1 MLKRPSKCSR
11 PDSTDSRLTDFTGVA
26 NQTPKIDVGIIFD
39 NLPFF
44 NLKIKLCRYMYLCR
58 YVRRAILTSAV
69 IALHNNDKKLEK
81 VDLFELFPKFFLFLH
96 FPIVI

>member
-1 MLKRPSKCSR
+1 
-11 PDSTDSRLTDFTGVA
+11 
-26 NQTPKIDVGIIFD
+26 
-39 NLPFF
+39 
-44 NLKIKLCRYMYLCR
+44 MYLCR